1 MATTAE
7 SIGVAPFELDEAEAG
22 ITEHTMG
29 RMGEVQALVDE
40 GESEENIARFI
51 VSNDDFT
58 QAERVLARIV
68 LRRHGLARGS

>member
-1 MATTAE
+1 MAATAE

-22 ITEHTMG
+22 ITEHTME
-29 RMGEVQALVDE
+29 RMTDVQALIDE
-40 GESEENIARFI
+40 GESEENVARFI
-51 VSNDDFT
+51 AGHDDFT

>member
-1 MATTAE
+1 MAATAE

-22 ITEHTMG
+22 ITDHTME
-29 RMGEVQALVDE
+29 RMVDVQALIDE

-51 VSNDDFT
+51 ASHDDFT

-68 LRRHGLARGS
+68 LRRHGLARG